1 MKKVV
6 KKTMLII
13 LLSLGLLITLVFA
26 SLLLL
31 SGVFE
36 QQKYLE
42 PWSKEYFSQFDDP
55 RIQLAAHGLLAG
67 NGHNMQPWII
77 KLDKENPMVFYLY
90 SDSKRMTGEV
100 DPFSRQMMVTQ
111 GAFLEYVKIAGDYLG
126 YPAEVELF
134 PQGVFDETDLIKSM
148 QSTPVAKITLSK
160 TSPLETPLYDYL
172 FMPDTNRSP
181 YKNQQLTMDQVN
193 ELEAVNTNTDTVV
206 KIYQDPTNIEKLKTY
221 IMNSVI
227 IEANTDRVMK
237 ETEII
242 FRSNEFKK
250 NQYRYGFSVEGQGT
264 TGLMGHII
272 QGLVTLFPSMNSG
285 EAATNNFIKS
295 SQISIDNTSAYAM
308 IFTKDNSIISQV
320 ESGMLYSNL
329 VLTAHK
335 LGIVMQ
341 PMSQPL
347 EEYPEMNIPYTSIH
361 TDYAYNGSSIQMLLR
376 LGLPEKEAPF
386 SMRQDVMEI
395 IE

>member
-13 LLSLGLLITLVFA
+13 LLSIGSLIILTFA
-26 SLLLL
+26 SLLLI

-36 QQKYLE
+36 KQEYLE
-42 PWSKEYFSQFDDP
+42 PWEKDYALQFEDP

-67 NGHNMQPWII
+67 NGHNMQPWMI

-90 SDSKRMTGEV
+90 SDSNRMTGEV

-111 GAFLEYVKIAGDYLG
+111 GAFLEYVKIAGNYLG
-126 YPAEVELF
+126 YPASVELF

-148 QSTPVAKITLSK
+148 QSTPVAKVTLTK
-160 TSPLETPLYDYL
+160 ASPQQDPLYDYL

-181 YKNQQLTMDQVN
+181 YKPEQLTMEQVS
-193 ELEAVNTNTDTVV
+193 ELEAVSKNTGIIV
-206 KIYQDPTNIEKLKTY
+206 KIFQDSSNIAKLKTY
-221 IMNSVI
+221 IMDSVT
-227 IEANTDRVMK
+227 IEANTDRVME
-237 ETEII
+237 ETEVI

-264 TGLMGHII
+264 SGIMRHII

-285 EAATNNFIKS
+285 EAATTNFIKS
-295 SQISIDNTSAYAM
+295 TQTSVDNTAAYAM
-308 IFTKDNSIISQV
+308 IFTKDNSRISQV
-320 ESGMLYSNL
+320 ESGMIYSNL

-335 LGIVMQ
+335 LGVVMQ
-341 PMSQPL
+341 PLSQPL
-347 EEYPEMNIPYTSIH
+347 EEYPEMNLPYTSIH
-361 TDYAYNGSSIQMLLR
+361 KDYAMDGSTIQMLLR
-376 LGLPEKEAPF
+376 LGQPTKDVPL